1 MSQPT
6 VFVFP
11 GQGSQ
16 QVGMLAEI
24 ALENP
29 VVEQTFSQASAV
41 LGYDLWDLVQ
51 NGPVEKLNQT
61 DKTQPAL
68 LCAGVALWRV
78 WQDKGGQAPALM
90 AGHSLGEYTA
100 LVCSGA
106 IGFEDAIDLVRL
118 RGEYMQ
124 EAVPAGSGAMAAILG
139 LGDEQVV
146 QACASAAN
154 SEVVSAVNFNCP
166 GQVVIAGQKE
176 AVARAIDACKDSG
189 AKRAIELPVSVPSH
203 CELMRPAAQK
213 LAQKLSLID
222 VQMPK
227 INVVQ
232 NVTAQQPQSV
242 EQIKENL
249 ISQLYSPVLWTSS
262 MQSIVE
268 QGVEVAIE
276 CGPGK
281 VLSGLNKKIHKPLV
295 VASLADLAGWE
306 KVTV

>member
-1 MSQPT
+1 
-6 VFVFP
+6 
-11 GQGSQ
+11 
-16 QVGMLAEI
+16 MLAEI

-61 DKTQPAL
+61 DRTQPAL

-78 WQDKGGQAPALM
+78 WQDKGGQAPAVM

-106 IGFEDAIDLVRL
+106 MGFEDAIDLVRL

-139 LGDEQVV
+139 LDDEQVV

-166 GQVVIAGQKE
+166 GQVVIAGQKD

-213 LAQKLSLID
+213 LAHKLSLID

-306 KVTV
+306 KATA